1 MLKIISRSLLYHFAM
16 LLCCLIG
23 FFYRSYFYSVL
34 LMDLVHREETLYN
47 VIRSVTRN
55 GRSIILTGMPHKRP
69 PLTERSFEVIGP
81 KLIIR
86 RAHIQAKIAMFASI
100 LIYLFAIIIF
110 LFFQEQCIKEIE
122 DLSNDGEPI
131 VENHC
136 ETLILAIITT
146 FNEGLRNGGG
156 IGDYLIP
163 LSQHHDQVNHGFKD
177 PLFVLDVHMYKFLI
191 IFEREISLARFTF
204 LSAITLDESYY
215 PSRFSSDSSQKGKS
229 TSTENS
235 HSNSSKRFVT
245 FLHTRETNFTTRE
258 NIHFYDFFYLFI
270 FSFSTE

>member
-1 MLKIISRSLLYHFAM
+1 
-16 LLCCLIG
+16 
-23 FFYRSYFYSVL
+23 
-34 LMDLVHREETLYN
+34 
-47 VIRSVTRN
+47 
-55 GRSIILTGMPHKRP
+55 
-69 PLTERSFEVIGP
+69 
-81 KLIIR
+81 
-86 RAHIQAKIAMFASI
+86 MFASI

-163 LSQHHDQVNHGFKD
+163 LSQHHDQVNHGLFFRPRRLDYVKNIFSCGVQFWKRNLTRAMSHFIHHAF
-177 PLFVLDVHMYKFLI
+177 PLTHLK
-191 IFEREISLARFTF
+191 RE
-204 LSAITLDESYY
+204 
-215 PSRFSSDSSQKGKS
+215 KS

-235 HSNSSKRFVT
+235 HSNSSKRFVKY
-245 FLHTRETNFTTRE
+245 LHARETNFTTRE
-258 NIHFYDFFYLFI
+258 NRYFYYFLFI
-270 FSFSTE
+270 YFF

>member
-1 MLKIISRSLLYHFAM
+1 
-16 LLCCLIG
+16 
-23 FFYRSYFYSVL
+23 
-34 LMDLVHREETLYN
+34 MDLVHREETLYN

-55 GRSIILTGMPHKRP
+55 GRSIILTGMPQNIPRVSLLHCHVTKGDN
-69 PLTERSFEVIGP
+69 F
-81 KLIIR
+81 
-86 RAHIQAKIAMFASI
+86 QAKIAMFASI

-163 LSQHHDQVNHGFKD
+163 LSQHHDQVNQDRIKT
-177 PLFVLDVHMYKFLI
+177 PLPVFRVLDSEI
-191 IFEREISLARFTF
+191 AFEHPYFSIS
-204 LSAITLDESYY
+204 S
-215 PSRFSSDSSQKGKS
+215 
-229 TSTENS
+229 
-235 HSNSSKRFVT
+235 
-245 FLHTRETNFTTRE
+245 
-258 NIHFYDFFYLFI
+258 
-270 FSFSTE
+270 

>member
-1 MLKIISRSLLYHFAM
+1 
-16 LLCCLIG
+16 
-23 FFYRSYFYSVL
+23 
-34 LMDLVHREETLYN
+34 
-47 VIRSVTRN
+47 
-55 GRSIILTGMPHKRP
+55 
-69 PLTERSFEVIGP
+69 
-81 KLIIR
+81 
-86 RAHIQAKIAMFASI
+86 MFASI

-163 LSQHHDQVNHGFKD
+163 LSQHHDQVNHGFMNFFIRPRRPDYVK
-177 PLFVLDVHMYKFLI
+177 
-191 IFEREISLARFTF
+191 IFSLANVKVQFGKRNLTRAMSHFIHHAFPLTH
-204 LSAITLDESYY
+204 LKRE
-215 PSRFSSDSSQKGKS
+215 KS

-235 HSNSSKRFVT
+235 HSNSSKRFVKY
-245 FLHTRETNFTTRE
+245 LHARETNFTTRE
-258 NIHFYDFFYLFI
+258 NRYFYYFLFIYLF
-270 FSFSTE
+270 FN

>member
-69 PLTERSFEVIGP
+69 P
-81 KLIIR
+81 LIIR

-229 TSTENS
+229 TSTESLIQEICNIPS
-235 HSNSSKRFVT
+235 H
-245 FLHTRETNFTTRE
+245 
-258 NIHFYDFFYLFI
+258 
-270 FSFSTE
+270 